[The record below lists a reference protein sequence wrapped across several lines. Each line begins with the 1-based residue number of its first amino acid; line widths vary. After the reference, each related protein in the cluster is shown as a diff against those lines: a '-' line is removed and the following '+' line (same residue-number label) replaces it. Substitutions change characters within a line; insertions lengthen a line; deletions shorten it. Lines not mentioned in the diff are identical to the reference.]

1 MNTHSRLL
9 GAACLAA
16 FSFATTGALAQDGFQ
31 ISFADPAWDGQTIPE
46 GQHCALQGGEGA
58 TPALELSGLP
68 EGTTTVEVAFNDES
82 FEPMN
87 NGGHGTIGFEV
98 EPVDGTATL
107 QSVPGGTEDLPEGVF
122 IAAPNA
128 TSGDFLTAGYMP
140 PCSGGQGNTYSAT
153 VSALDAEGNT
163 LASETITLGQ
173 Y

>member
-1 MNTHSRLL
+1 MKPHSRLF
-9 GAACLAA
+9 GAACLALSLA
-16 FSFATTGALAQDGFQ
+16 ATGALAQDGFE

-58 TPALELSGLP
+58 TPALDLSGLP
-68 EGTTTVEVAFNDES
+68 EGTATIEVAFNDETY
-82 FEPMN
+82 EPMN

-98 EPVDGTATL
+98 TPADGAVSL
-107 QSVPGGTEDLPEGVF
+107 PSVPGGTEDLPEGVF

-153 VSALDAEGNT
+153 VSALDAQGNS
-163 LASETITLGQ
+163 LASQTITLGQ